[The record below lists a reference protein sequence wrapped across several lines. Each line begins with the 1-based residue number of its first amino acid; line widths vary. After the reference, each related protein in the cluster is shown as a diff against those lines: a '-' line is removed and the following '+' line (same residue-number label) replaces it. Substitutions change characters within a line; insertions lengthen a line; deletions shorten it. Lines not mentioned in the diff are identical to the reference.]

1 MSISEKQLAAN
12 RLNAKKAHAATKVEK
27 LKFICKECGKEFE
40 VYPSQVK
47 KGFGD
52 VCSWECRVKYR
63 RGENAIA
70 TGPRMDMIG
79 EKNPNWKGGKS
90 LIPRKQRNITKEHLA
105 WKRKV
110 FARDKYTCQYCGSK
124 KHLNAHHILPF
135 AEHPDVAYDID
146 NGTTLC
152 EDCHKIEHS
161 IGYAYKRIF
170 KAIVNNESLDD
181 AIKHISKSRMCIAHG
196 YIRAEA
202 EK

>member
-63 RGENAIA
+63 RGEKAIA

-79 EKNPNWKGGKS
+79 ENNPNWKGGKS
-90 LIPRKQRNITKEHLA
+90 LLPRKQRNTTKEHLA

-110 FARDKYTCQYCGSK
+110 FARDKYTCQYCGST
-124 KHLNAHHILPF
+124 KHLNAHHIWYF
-135 AEHPDVAYDID
+135 AEYPEIAYDID
-146 NGTTLC
+146 NGLTLC
-152 EDCHKIEHS
+152 ENCHKIEHS
-161 IGYAYKRIF
+161 IGYAHKRVF
-170 KAIVNNESLDD
+170 KAIANNMSLDD